1 VLRVIQSLIAPTGE
15 AAHRVLVVEDDSL
28 TSDSVTKQ
36 LEGERFEVRRA
47 MNAEQAFA
55 ALERERFGCMVLD
68 LSLPDMDGLVLL
80 GKLRQRHG
88 AGMPAVVI
96 YTARSLSKAETN
108 ALSGQTEA
116 VVVKDGSSS
125 ERLLDEV
132 RLFSRRL
139 KEGLHPRRPVSA
151 APVHPSDLNLAGK
164 KVLIAEDDMRTAFA
178 LSATLRA
185 KGVEVLVADTGKAAL
200 DHLNGR
206 EDVDAVLM
214 DMMMPELDGYEAMRR
229 LRKDPRFAKLAVVA
243 LTAKAMKGDREKC
256 LEAGA
261 TDYLPKP
268 VDGERLLALLNGLL
282 GRQGG

>member
-1 VLRVIQSLIAPTGE
+1 
-15 AAHRVLVVEDDSL
+15 
-28 TSDSVTKQ
+28 
-36 LEGERFEVRRA
+36 
-47 MNAEQAFA
+47 
-55 ALERERFGCMVLD
+55 
-68 LSLPDMDGLVLL
+68 
-80 GKLRQRHG
+80 
-88 AGMPAVVI
+88 MPAVVI
-96 YTARSLSKAETN
+96 YTARSLSKAETK
-108 ALSGQTEA
+108 ALAAHTEA
-116 VVVKDGSSS
+116 VVLKDGSSS

-151 APVHPSDLNLAGK
+151 TPVHPSDVNLAGK

-185 KGVEVLVADTGKAAL
+185 KGVEVAVADTGKAAL
-200 DHLNGR
+200 EHLNGR

-214 DMMMPELDGYEAMRR
+214 DMMMPEMDGYEAMRR
-229 LRKDPRFAKLAVVA
+229 IRKDPRFAKLAVVA
-243 LTAKAMKGDREKC
+243 LTAKAMKGDRERC

-268 VDGERLLALLNGLL
+268 VDSERLLALLNGLL